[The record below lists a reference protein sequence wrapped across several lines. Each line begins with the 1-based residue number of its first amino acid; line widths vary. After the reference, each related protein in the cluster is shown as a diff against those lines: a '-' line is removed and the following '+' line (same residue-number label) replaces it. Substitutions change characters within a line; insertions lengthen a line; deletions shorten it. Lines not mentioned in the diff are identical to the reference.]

1 MELGISSYSYTWSLG
16 IPGFDYHPPMDVYGL
31 VEKTHQ
37 HGLSLLQIA
46 DNSPLHVLDE
56 KDMERLKEL
65 CRNLNV
71 KLEVGSKGLSHEN
84 LQKYLE
90 IASSLD
96 SKILRFVIDDASIRY
111 EPPLSEVK
119 EIIKKAVKQLAARG
133 IILAIENHDRF
144 KAKEF
149 ATLIEDINSPNV
161 GICLDC
167 ANSLGAG
174 EGIFETV
181 SILSPYTVNV
191 HFKDISI
198 QRKSHK
204 MGFDI
209 NGVPFGQ
216 GIIPLEWVIGKMPTR
231 CQTGIL
237 ELWMPPENSWG
248 GTFLKEENWVERSL
262 EYLRGKLGSVE
273 EVKSEK

>member
-16 IPGFDYHPPMDVYGL
+16 IPGFDYHPSMDVFDL
-31 VEKTHQ
+31 VTKTHQ

-46 DNSPLHVLDE
+46 DNLPLHAMDA
-56 KDMERLKEL
+56 KDLLKLKYL
-65 CRNLNV
+65 CGNLNV
-71 KLEVGSKGLSHEN
+71 RLEVGSKGLASDN

-90 IASSLD
+90 IATYLN
-96 SKILRFVIDDASIRY
+96 SKILRFVIDDASRKY
-111 EPPLSEVK
+111 EPSLSEVK
-119 EIIKKAVKQLAARG
+119 EIILKAKKELDARN

-144 KAKEF
+144 KANEF
-149 ATLIEDINSPNV
+149 ATLIEDINNPRV

-181 SILSPYTVNV
+181 SILAPYTVNV

-198 QRKSHK
+198 KRKSHK

-209 NGVPFGQ
+209 YGVPFGQ
-216 GIIPLEWVIGKMPTR
+216 GIIPIDWVIGKMPAR

-237 ELWMPPENSWG
+237 ELWMPPEESWEE
-248 GTFLKEENWVERSL
+248 TFLKEQKWVESSVK
-262 EYLRGKLGSVE
+262 YLRGKLE
-273 EVKSEK
+273 